1 MPHGGGRHWD
11 TSKIDNTDSEESSDD
26 EIIEV
31 ARQSVL
37 VLRIF
42 GMPGQLVAGLHFIAV
57 AQVVRQL
64 LICKV
69 PQNFK

>member
-1 MPHGGGRHWD
+1 MPHGGGILQE
-11 TSKIDNTDSEESSDD
+11 IDNTDSEESSDD

-37 VLRIF
+37 VLRVF

-57 AQVVRQL
+57 D
-64 LICKV
+64 
-69 PQNFK
+69 NY